1 VESCADLFTRFG
13 GHAYAVGFAMPAER
27 LPELKSRLKTYAAKE
42 LAGRKVEHVLR
53 IDAEL
58 ELDRITPV
66 LVGWLRKLE
75 PLGHGNPEPL
85 FLARKARV
93 LTAPR
98 TMKEKHIRLDLA
110 QSRETTREGARE
122 GLPQGISLRPGA
134 TGTMKAVGWD
144 MAARVAELGI
154 REGSLI
160 DVAYKIRENDH
171 PEYGGIEIQMVGAR
185 ISEALHAAV

>member
-1 VESCADLFTRFG
+1 
-13 GHAYAVGFAMPAER
+13 MPAER
-27 LPELKSRLKTYAAKE
+27 LPELKLRLKEYGAKE
-42 LAGRKVEHVLR
+42 LAGRVAEHVLR

-66 LVGWLRKLE
+66 LVGWLRKME
-75 PLGHGNPEPL
+75 PLGHGNPEPV

-98 TMKEKHIRLDLA
+98 TMKEKHIRLELA
-110 QSRETTREGARE
+110 QSRQGARE
-122 GLPQGISLRPGA
+122 GVRDGVRPAAMQRPGS

-144 MAARVAELGI
+144 MAARVADLGI

-160 DVAYKIRENDH
+160 DVVYKIRENDH
-171 PEYGGIEIQMVGAR
+171 PEYGGIEIQMVGVR
-185 ISEALHAAV
+185 LSEASHAAEAAARDIDASATDR